1 MELCTHSPERLGGMM
16 RDPLWMEGDDIA
28 LEKPDYDLNSVDD
41 EEDDDGVDPDRL
53 HDGFYDD

>member
-1 MELCTHSPERLGGMM
+1 MT

-41 EEDDDGVDPDRL
+41 EEDDYDGVDPDRL

>member
-1 MELCTHSPERLGGMM
+1 MQVS

-28 LEKPDYDLNSVDD
+28 NDKDD
-41 EEDDDGVDPDRL
+41 EYDTAEPDPDRL